1 MYTTLKIISR
11 KFLGV
16 RGAVAG
22 IVVAAI
28 ILTTVIVLG
37 IAYFVW
43 W

>member
-1 MYTTLKIISR
+1 VDSEKQNEGTSS
-11 KFLGV
+11 
-16 RGAVAG
+16 GAVAG